1 MSSQRRW
8 RLSKLKSP
16 AAAVLFS
23 LPQGLSSLLALG
35 PLEEL
40 LYWWGVQTAEQLDDC
55 VADSVRRA
63 GRGEGCE

>member
-16 AAAVLFS
+16 AAIILFS
-23 LPQGLSSLLALG
+23 LPRGLSSLLALG

-40 LYWWGVQTAEQLDDC
+40 LYWWGAPNAEQLDDC
-55 VADSVRRA
+55 VADSCPRA